1 MKPVYFRCSTSRKF
15 WSLVATNENL
25 SRVKSSAKLLL
36 LFYEEIE

>member
-1 MKPVYFRCSTSRKF
+1 MQLFYFRRSSSRKF